1 MKMEDLASPHK
12 PNWCPGCGD
21 FGIWLALKQALVQLN
36 PPHEDVVI
44 VCGIGCHGHMCNFIK
59 AYNFEGLH
67 GRPIPVAEGVKL
79 ANKGLKVIVI
89 AGDGD
94 TYAEGLNH
102 FLMGIRG
109 NHDITLIVHDNR
121 IYGLTTG
128 QTSPT
133 SEKGR
138 KSKSTPTG
146 SIEVPVNPLALAVA
160 QGGSFVSRGFSAD
173 PKQLIELIKA
183 GIQHRG
189 FALID
194 VLQNC
199 ATFNKVNTVT
209 WFKEHTYRLED
220 IKDYKPDNRMKA
232 LALALDEKKL
242 ATGIL
247 YQDNREAYDEGA
259 PAEKE
264 ELPPLVDHDIEN
276 VDITESMNQ
285 FV

>member
-1 MKMEDLASPHK
+1 MKAEDLTTPFK
-12 PNWCPGCGD
+12 PNWCPGCGN

-36 PPHEDVVI
+36 IPQEEVVI

-79 ANKGLKVIVI
+79 ANKGLKVIVV

-94 TYAEGLNH
+94 TYGEGLNH
-102 FLMGIRG
+102 FIMGLRG
-109 NHDITLIVHDNR
+109 NHDVTLIVHDNR

-138 KSKSTPTG
+138 VSKSTPTG

-173 PKQLIELIKA
+173 PKQLIELLKA

-189 FALID
+189 FALVD
-194 VLQNC
+194 VMQNC

-209 WFKEHTYRLED
+209 WFKEHSYRLED
-220 IKDYKPDNRMKA
+220 IKDYKPNNRMKA
-232 LALALDEKKL
+232 MALAFDEQKL

-247 YQDNREAYDEGA
+247 YQDKREAYDNGA
-259 PAEKE
+259 PAEKGE
-264 ELPPLVDHDIEN
+264 KALVDHDIN
-276 VDITESMNQ
+276 KVDITKSMEQ
-285 FV
+285 FL